1 MYNIKNLKM
10 NFESITPFLQDDNQ
24 EVRNDLYLVSRSQGF
39 MEEDQG
45 LRVPLCSATEGTLN
59 PRSLVGEGKRIS
71 NNSFK
76 MPLTVFKNVTLPLL

>member
-1 MYNIKNLKM
+1 M

-76 MPLTVFKNVTLPLL
+76 VPLTLFKNVAPPLS